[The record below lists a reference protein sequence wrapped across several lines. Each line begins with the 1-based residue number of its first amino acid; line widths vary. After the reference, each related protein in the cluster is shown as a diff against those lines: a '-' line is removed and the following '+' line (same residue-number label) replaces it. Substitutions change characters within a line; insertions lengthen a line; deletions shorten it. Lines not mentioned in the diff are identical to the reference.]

1 MPIERATAG
10 AVTRSNLRPDDYL
23 THWPELG
30 KAQVQT
36 TPVAIKTIAQAEASI
51 QEAAAKIEHAVEQ
64 LSKKDA
70 PWDGRERRGVQRADA
85 SAGQG
90 V

>member
-10 AVTRSNLRPDDYL
+10 AVTRRNLRPDDYL

-30 KAQVQT
+30 QVNVLPAVKAT
-36 TPVAIKTIAQAEASI
+36 KTIAQAEAAI

-64 LSKKDA
+64 LSKKDV

-85 SAGQG
+85 SAGLG
-90 V
+90 I